1 MFLFWKIKFICIKQ
15 KKIYRWIRII
25 SSKIK
30 HKQNNFLKKLLS
42 KKGMQNMWSN
52 SWDWDRPIEK
62 KIKLITKSISKKK
75 LMQNNK
81 IVKENEQKKIKWH

>member
-1 MFLFWKIKFICIKQ
+1 
-15 KKIYRWIRII
+15 
-25 SSKIK
+25 
-30 HKQNNFLKKLLS
+30 
-42 KKGMQNMWSN
+42 MQNMWSS